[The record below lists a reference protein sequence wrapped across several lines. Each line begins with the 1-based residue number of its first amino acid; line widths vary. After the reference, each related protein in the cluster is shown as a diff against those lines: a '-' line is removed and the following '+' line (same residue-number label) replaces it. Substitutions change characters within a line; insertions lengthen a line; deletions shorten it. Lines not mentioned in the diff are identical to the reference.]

1 MKKEGGRREERD
13 GGKEGSDGGRKRKY
27 MKMLIEFFQV
37 D

>member
-1 MKKEGGRREERD
+1 MKKKEGRREERD
-13 GGKEGSDGGRKRKY
+13 GGKEGSDGGRERKY